1 LYKKKSGM
9 LGIIITIIILILLV
23 FLSNLS
29 IARLS
34 NVENIFSKI
43 VMPIQNGLTY
53 IKNSIA
59 GNDSFSADINN
70 LKNENEELRQ
80 KNAEL
85 EQSVRELEILKS
97 ENATLKEYVGLKEK
111 YGEYETVPAYII
123 NKDITNYNNIMIIN
137 AGSEDGIEVN
147 MTVIS
152 DKGLVGHIISVTEDT
167 SKVQTILDTS
177 NTVSATVSS
186 SREIVIARGNLGE
199 NNLKATYIPTDA
211 NLVEGEN
218 VETSG
223 MGGIYPK
230 GIHIGTIDK
239 VFVTKNITDRYATII
254 PGVDFSTVE
263 TVLVIKK

>member
-1 LYKKKSGM
+1 MYKKKSGM
-9 LGIIITIIILILLV
+9 LGIIVTIILLILLV
-23 FLSNLS
+23 FLSNLN
-29 IARLS
+29 IQNLS
-34 NVENIFSKI
+34 HVEGMFSKI

-53 IKNSIA
+53 VKNKIA
-59 GNDSFSADINN
+59 GNKSFSTDINN
-70 LKNENEELRQ
+70 LKNENEELQQ
-80 KNAEL
+80 KNKEL
-85 EQSVRELEILKS
+85 EQAVRELEIIKS

-111 YGEYETVPAYII
+111 YAEYETVPAYII
-123 NKDITNYNNIMIIN
+123 NKDITNYNNIIIIN
-137 AGSEDGIEVN
+137 AGEKEGIEVN

-152 DKGLVGHIISVTEDT
+152 DKGLVGHVISVTEDT
-167 SKVQTILDTS
+167 AKVQTILDTS

-239 VFVTKNITDRYATII
+239 VFVTKNVTDRYATII
-254 PGVDFSTVE
+254 PAVDFSTVE